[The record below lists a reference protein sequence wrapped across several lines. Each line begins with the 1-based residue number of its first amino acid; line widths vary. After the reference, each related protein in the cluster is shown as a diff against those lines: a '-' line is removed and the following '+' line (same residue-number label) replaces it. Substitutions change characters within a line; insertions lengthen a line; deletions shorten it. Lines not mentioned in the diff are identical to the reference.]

1 MRVSLINKSEYKE
14 SVSKRHSELLLEIE
28 KFTNL
33 KGRRILDFG
42 CGSGAGTVHLSLQGV
57 DVVGVDN
64 NQPGDDNIRE
74 AEKYALECKS
84 KATFA
89 CMDGESLSF
98 PEESFDAVLAIDVFE
113 HLKDPQ
119 KVLSEIKRVLKVG
132 GSLVM
137 IWQPYFAPYG
147 GHLKF
152 YSKNPW
158 RQLMPFFNKE
168 KYLRKAYK
176 RNPISSY
183 EREIKVVNSL
193 NKLTMRRFRKM
204 IASSGLNLKVIK
216 RVPFQIDK
224 TITGLSIEKFI
235 RVVLNMLPLIPIIE
249 EFTTQSVLIILEKK
263 G

>member
-1 MRVSLINKSEYKE
+1 MSVSLINKSEHKE
-14 SVSKRHSELLLEIE
+14 SVSQRYSELLLEIE
-28 KFTNL
+28 KFINL
-33 KGRRILDFG
+33 RGQKVLDFG
-42 CGSGAGTVHLSLQGV
+42 CGSGAGTVCLSSQGI
-57 DVVGVDN
+57 DIVGVDN
-64 NQPGDDNIRE
+64 NQPGDDSIKE
-74 AEKYALECKS
+74 AQEYALGCKS
-84 KATFA
+84 EATFA
-89 CMDGESLSF
+89 CMDGESLEF

-113 HLKDPQ
+113 HLKDSQ
-119 KVLSEIKRVLKVG
+119 KVLSEIKRVVKVG

-137 IWQPYFAPYG
+137 IWQPYYAPYG

-168 KYLRKAYK
+168 KYLRKACK

-183 EREIKVVNSL
+183 EREIKVLNSL

-204 IASSGLNLKVIK
+204 IASSGLNLKAIK
-216 RVPFQIDK
+216 RVPFKLDK
-224 TITGLSIEKFI
+224 TITGLSIERFL
-235 RVVLNMLPLIPIIE
+235 RVILNKLPLIPIIE